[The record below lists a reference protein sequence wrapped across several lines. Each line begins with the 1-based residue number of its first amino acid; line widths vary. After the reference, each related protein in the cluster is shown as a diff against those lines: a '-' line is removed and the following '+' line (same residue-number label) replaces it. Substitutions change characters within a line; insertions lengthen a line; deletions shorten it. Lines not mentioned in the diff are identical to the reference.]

1 MEDIVNKDKF
11 TALMD
16 AAEDGIFV
24 IDVNGIVQIA
34 NQAVETMLGY
44 EQSELIDHNIKNFMP
59 SQYSEHHD
67 SYLEDHLR
75 TGKKNIIGSG
85 RDVQALRKD
94 GSIVQIHLTV
104 EKYDDGHAIHFI
116 GNVRD
121 LSALNKSEASLE
133 RAEHEIHDLVNRLAH
148 VSRIS
153 VMGEMAANIAHEIGQ
168 PLAAIST
175 YAQACTRLLN
185 SENTP
190 TGEIVSALK
199 KINDQS
205 LRAADIISGMRNWIR
220 EKDIERKPFDC
231 NVLITEIVNI
241 ANPEAKNRNTE
252 LILYLEPDL
261 PMVVCDAVQIQQVA
275 LNLIKNA
282 IEAIIEPPTAI
293 TDVLHKVLI
302 KTERKGQGRVQLS
315 VTDSGPGIS
324 NELRDSLFN
333 PFFSTKESGMG
344 MGLSICQTIVRA
356 HGGDLDFKN
365 NPEGG
370 VSFYCVLPTSLESV

>member
-1 MEDIVNKDKF
+1 MKEIVSKDKF
-11 TALMD
+11 TALLD
-16 AAEDGIFV
+16 AAEDGIFI
-24 IDVNGIVQIA
+24 IDVNGIVQRA

-44 EQSELIDHNIKNFMP
+44 EQAELIDHNIKNFMP

-67 SYLEDHLR
+67 NYLAEHLR
-75 TGKKNIIGSG
+75 TGEKKIIGIG
-85 RDVQALRKD
+85 RDVQAQRKD

-104 EKYDDGHAIHFI
+104 EKYDDGNAIHFV
-116 GNVRD
+116 GNVKD

-133 RAEHEIHDLVNRLAH
+133 RAEDEIYDLVNRLAH

-175 YAQACTRLLN
+175 YAQACTRLLD
-185 SENTP
+185 SESTQ

-231 NVLITEIVNI
+231 NVLIAEIVSI
-241 ANPEAKNRNTE
+241 ANPEAKSRNTE

-282 IEAIIEPPTAI
+282 IEAIIEPSAT
-293 TDVLHKVLI
+293 TDLLHKVLI
-302 KTERKGQGRVQLS
+302 KTERKGQGRVQVS
-315 VTDSGPGIS
+315 VTDFGPGIS
-324 NELRDSLFN
+324 NELRDNLFN

-356 HGGDLDFKN
+356 HGGELDFKN
-365 NPEGG
+365 NPQGG
-370 VSFYCVLPTSLESV
+370 ASFYCVLPTSVESV